1 MYHQWKKRI
10 LIIRHD
16 QGCTIIH
23 GTRRKDHNV
32 EAIGINRRFGAFQ
45 LTFNI
50 PTAFDSR
57 SKSKTIE
64 NGVLKIVF
72 PPYIPGDGGWA

>member
-1 MYHQWKKRI
+1 MCHQWKKGFG
-10 LIIRHD
+10 IRHD
-16 QGCTIIH
+16 QGCTIIR
-23 GTRRKDHNV
+23 GNRRKDHNV

-57 SKSKTIE
+57 SKSKTLE

-72 PPYIPGDGGWA
+72 PPYIPDDGMLT